1 MARSKG
7 KRKPPSRKRYEEEH
21 QTRSCRLTRDEN
33 RRLDELLEGTGFSFG
48 SFVRSWL
55 GKEESLIKERV
66 EVLAKKKVPP
76 VGEER
81 LRCIEDLMYQIFLH
95 LRDNDCQ
102 LVCPR
107 CRNQDLVITW
117 GIEMG
122 ATNAYGI
129 RPTSKCPKC
138 GYFLD
143 TFKRIDPKSLKW
155 DDLGAAEAALK
166 PEPPPKKKKR

>member
-21 QTRSCRLTRDEN
+21 KTRSCRLTRDEN
-33 RRLDELLEGTGFSFG
+33 RCLDKLLEGTGFSFG
-48 SFVRSWL
+48 DFVRSWL
-55 GKEESLIKERV
+55 GEEESLIKKRV

-81 LRCIEDLMYQIFLH
+81 LRCLEALMFANCIQ
-95 LRDNDCQ
+95 LRDHDWSPY
-102 LVCPR
+102 CPR
-107 CRNQDLVITW
+107 CGDQELLVAW
-117 GIEMG
+117 GDEIGSTG
-122 ATNAYGI
+122 AHQET
-129 RPTSKCPKC
+129 PTLKCPKC

-143 TFKRIDPKSLKW
+143 TLKGIDPKSLEW
-155 DDLGAAEAALK
+155 HDPSAAEAALK